1 MFQDI
6 RYGMRLLLK
15 HRTFT
20 IVAVL
25 SLALGIGANTAL
37 FSVVNAVLLESLP
50 VNEPDRLAL
59 FEWQSGRAFRT
70 SGQRGTFAPAPP
82 GMRAASVFRI
92 DTFQKL
98 QQEQTQA
105 SSPLSDIFAFA
116 PLFGISA
123 VTKDSAEIVR
133 GTGCIWRILS
143 GSESPPQCSAVP

>member
-59 FEWQSGRAFRT
+59 FEWQSGRAGPLSRV
-70 SGQRGTFAPAPP
+70 PPP
-82 GMRAASVFRI
+82 G
-92 DTFQKL
+92 
-98 QQEQTQA
+98 
-105 SSPLSDIFAFA
+105 
-116 PLFGISA
+116 FG
-123 VTKDSAEIVR
+123 R
-133 GTGCIWRILS
+133 GPFLPGRRRDRNPC
-143 GSESPPQCSAVP
+143 A